1 MQTQKI
7 PIWFRRKNENFWKI
21 RFFNFQNRNLGNLG
35 NVCSTSNSE
44 TKCDSIFKTN
54 KKRTEIKTK
63 SFPYDLREKKIFPL
77 FLRFWFHPTPNYF
90 FKIN

>member
-1 MQTQKI
+1 MKI
-7 PIWFRRKNENFWKI
+7 SERSDFSILCKI
-21 RFFNFQNRNLGNLG
+21 KTKNRNLGNLG

-54 KKRTEIKTK
+54 KNRTETKTK

-77 FLRFWFHPTPNYF
+77 FLRF
-90 FKIN
+90 

>member
-1 MQTQKI
+1 MQTKRFLYDLGEKMKI
-7 PIWFRRKNENFWKI
+7 SERSDFSILCKI
-21 RFFNFQNRNLGNLG
+21 ETKNRNLGNLG

-54 KKRTEIKTK
+54 KNRTETKTK

-77 FLRFWFHPTPNYF
+77 FLRF
-90 FKIN
+90 

>member
-21 RFFNFQNRNLGNLG
+21 RFFNFQSRNLENLG

-44 TKCDSIFKTN
+44 TKCYSIFKTN
-54 KKRTEIKTK
+54 KKHTETKTK
-63 SFPYDLREKKIFPL
+63 SFPYDLRENISIISKILISPYTQLL
-77 FLRFWFHPTPNYF
+77 F
-90 FKIN
+90 